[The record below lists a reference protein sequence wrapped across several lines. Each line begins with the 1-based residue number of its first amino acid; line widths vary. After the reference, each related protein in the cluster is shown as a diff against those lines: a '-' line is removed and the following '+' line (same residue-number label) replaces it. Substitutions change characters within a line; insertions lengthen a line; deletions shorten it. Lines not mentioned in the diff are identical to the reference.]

1 MEGEADIPLHR
12 QMKERLSPHPERN
25 VAFAGEDVMNK
36 PLLRIRPPGMRIQ
49 LTLWF
54 IAVFSVLI
62 LLFGAVFYI
71 NLRASLQTNFDSS
84 LQLRTQQIA
93 AGINEDRG
101 TITIHDVT
109 GALPGLTDPDAATD
123 TATPTSNPQTPNT
136 TTANPANPE
145 KTSADVNLG
154 ALVRILNIRGDV
166 VYVTPA
172 FLALNIPPASVSQ
185 PLHGNT
191 WQGTVTAKNGQ
202 TVRLYSTALAENGID
217 YGVVQVGESLAP
229 LGNTLQSVAIE
240 LLIIVP
246 FVLILGT
253 LGSYWLAA
261 HAFAPIDRLTRSARN
276 IEAGDLHERVPVPRS
291 KDEIQSLALTFNEMI
306 ERIDKAF
313 TRQRRFVADA
323 SHELRTPVAAI
334 RSMTDVVLAHNTP
347 IESEEYAMVLRE
359 VNAEA
364 ERLGNL
370 INGLLLLARS
380 DENQVLFEHELV
392 RLDLLA
398 SDVAATVELLATERS
413 ITLEV
418 VAKQS
423 TVVMGDEVRLIQVIM
438 NLLDNAVTYS
448 NRGGKVK
455 LEVKTEHNKAFLI
468 VSDTGIGIAK
478 NHLDHIFERFYR
490 VDPARSRAAGST
502 GLGLAIV
509 DWIVRA
515 HNGSITVESEVGV
528 GTTFT
533 VVLPIAVQ
541 TSV

>member
-1 MEGEADIPLHR
+1 MGKLFR
-12 QMKERLSPHPERN
+12 
-25 VAFAGEDVMNK
+25 
-36 PLLRIRPPGMRIQ
+36 RIRPPGMRIQ

-54 IAVFSVLI
+54 IVVFSVLM

-71 NLRASLQTNFDSS
+71 NVRTSLQTDFDAS

-109 GALPGLTDPDAATD
+109 GALPGLTDPDATKD
-123 TATPTSNPQTPNT
+123 MATPRSNSQTTST
-136 TTANPANPE
+136 TMANPADSE
-145 KTSADVNLG
+145 KTHADVNLG

-172 FLALNIPPASVSQ
+172 FLALNIPPTSVTQ
-185 PLHGNT
+185 PLHGKT

-202 TVRLYSTALAENGID
+202 AVRLYSAALAENGIV

-229 LGNTLQSVAIE
+229 IGDTLRSVTIE
-240 LLIIVP
+240 LLLIVP

-261 HAFAPIDRLTRSARN
+261 HAFAPIDRLTRIARR

-306 ERIDKAF
+306 ERIDNAF

-334 RSMTDVVLAHNTP
+334 RNMTDVVLAQSQP
-347 IESEEYAMVLRE
+347 IESEEYVTVLRD

-364 ERLGNL
+364 ERLGHL

-380 DENQVLFEHELV
+380 DENQILFERELV

-398 SDVAATVELLATERS
+398 ADVAATLEPLATERG
-413 ITLEV
+413 ITLEI
-418 VAKQS
+418 VAEQP
-423 TVVMGDEVRLIQVIM
+423 TPVMGDEVRLIQVIM
-438 NLLDNAVTYS
+438 NLLDNAVIYS

-455 LEVKTEHNKAFLI
+455 LEVRTEQNKAILI
-468 VSDTGIGIAK
+468 VSDAGIGIAK
-478 NHLDHIFERFYR
+478 DHLGHIFERFYR
-490 VDPARSRAAGST
+490 VDPARSRVAGST
-502 GLGLAIV
+502 GLGLSIV

-515 HNGSITVESEVGV
+515 HDGRITVESEVGK

-533 VVLPIAVQ
+533 VVLPIAAQ
-541 TSV
+541 SSA

>member
-1 MEGEADIPLHR
+1 MS
-12 QMKERLSPHPERN
+12 K
-25 VAFAGEDVMNK
+25 
-36 PLLRIRPPGMRIQ
+36 LLRRIRPPGMRIQ
-49 LTLWF
+49 LMLWF
-54 IAVFSVLI
+54 IAVFSVLM

-93 AGINEDRG
+93 AGINEDKG
-101 TITIHDVT
+101 TITVHDVT
-109 GALPGLTDPDAATD
+109 GALPGLTDPDATLD
-123 TATPTSNPQTPNT
+123 TATPKPNPQTTST
-136 TTANPANPE
+136 TKANAVAPE
-145 KTSADVNLG
+145 TTKADVNLG
-154 ALVRILNIRGDV
+154 ALVRILNTRGDV

-172 FLALNIPPASVSQ
+172 FLALNIPPTSVTQ

-191 WQGTVTAKNGQ
+191 WQGTVIAKNGQ
-202 TVRLYSTALAENGID
+202 AVRLYSAALAENGSV

-229 LGNTLQSVAIE
+229 LGNTLRSVAIE
-240 LLIIVP
+240 LLLIVP

-261 HAFAPIDRLTRSARN
+261 HAFAPIDRLTRIARH

-334 RSMTDVVLAHNTP
+334 RSMTDVVLAQSTP
-347 IESEEYAMVLRE
+347 IESAEYVTVLRD

-364 ERLGNL
+364 ERMGHL

-380 DENQVLFEHELV
+380 DENQVLLENEPVH
-392 RLDLLA
+392 LDQLA
-398 SDVAATVELLATERS
+398 SDVAATIEPLAIERG

-423 TVVMGDEVRLIQVIM
+423 TIVMGDEVRLIQVIM
-438 NLLDNAVTYS
+438 NLLDNAIIYS
-448 NRGGKVK
+448 NRGDEVK
-455 LEVKTEHNKAFLI
+455 LEVKTEQSKALMI

-478 NHLDHIFERFYR
+478 DHLDHLFERFYR

-509 DWIVRA
+509 DWIVHA
-515 HNGSITVESEVGV
+515 HNGSITVESEVGK

-533 VVLPIAVQ
+533 VILPIAVQ

>member
-1 MEGEADIPLHR
+1 MSKLFR
-12 QMKERLSPHPERN
+12 R
-25 VAFAGEDVMNK
+25 V
-36 PLLRIRPPGMRIQ
+36 RPPGMRIQ

-54 IAVFSVLI
+54 IAVFSVLM

-93 AGINEDRG
+93 AGINEDKG

-109 GALPGLTDPDAATD
+109 GALPGLTDPDAARD
-123 TATPTSNPQTPNT
+123 EATSNSNHQTTST
-136 TTANPANPE
+136 TKPSPTDPE
-145 KTSADVNLG
+145 KTHADVNLG

-172 FLALNIPPASVSQ
+172 FLALTIPPTSVTQ

-202 TVRLYSTALAENGID
+202 TVRLYSAALAENGTV

-229 LGNTLQSVAIE
+229 LGNTLRSVTIE
-240 LLIIVP
+240 LLLIVP
-246 FVLILGT
+246 FVLVLGT

-261 HAFAPIDRLTRSARN
+261 HAFAPIDRLTRTARR
-276 IEAGDLHERVPVPRS
+276 IKAGDLHERVPVPRS

-334 RSMTDVVLAHNTP
+334 RSMTDVILAQSTP
-347 IESEEYAMVLRE
+347 IENEEYVTVLRD

-364 ERLGNL
+364 ERLGHL
-370 INGLLLLARS
+370 INDLLLLARS
-380 DENQVLFEHELV
+380 DENQVLFEHVQV
-392 RLDLLA
+392 RLDRLA
-398 SDVAATVELLATERS
+398 ADVAATIEPLATEQG

-418 VAKQS
+418 EAKE
-423 TVVMGDEVRLIQVIM
+423 TTMVTGDEVRLIQVIM

-448 NRGGKVK
+448 NRGSMVK
-455 LEVKTEHNKAFLI
+455 LAVKTEHNKAIMI

-478 NHLDHIFERFYR
+478 EHLDHIFERFYR

-502 GLGLAIV
+502 GLGLSIV
-509 DWIVRA
+509 DWIVHA
-515 HNGSITVESEVGV
+515 HDGKITVKSEVGK
-528 GTTFT
+528 GSTFT
-533 VVLPIAVQ
+533 VVLPTAVQ
-541 TSV
+541 TSA

>member
-1 MEGEADIPLHR
+1 M
-12 QMKERLSPHPERN
+12 ST
-25 VAFAGEDVMNK
+25 
-36 PLLRIRPPGMRIQ
+36 LLRRIRPPGMRIQ

-54 IAVFSVLI
+54 IVVFSVLM

-109 GALPGLTDPDAATD
+109 GTLPGLIDRDATSD
-123 TATPTSNPQTPNT
+123 VATPKPNSQTTPS
-136 TTANPANPE
+136 TTANPATSQ
-145 KTSADVNLG
+145 KTNEDVNLG
-154 ALVRILNIRGDV
+154 ALVRILNNRGEV

-172 FLALNIPPASVSQ
+172 FLALNIPTASVTQ

-191 WQGTVTAKNGQ
+191 WQGTITAKNGQ
-202 TVRLYSTALAENGID
+202 AVRLYSSALVENGTV
-217 YGVVQVGESLAP
+217 YGVVQVGESLAA
-229 LGNTLQSVAIE
+229 LGNTLRSVAIE
-240 LLIIVP
+240 LLLIVP

-261 HAFAPIDRLTRSARN
+261 HAFAPIDRLTRIARR

-306 ERIDKAF
+306 ERIEKAF

-334 RSMTDVVLAHNTP
+334 RSMTDVVLAQNAP
-347 IESEEYAMVLRE
+347 IASEEYVTVLRD

-364 ERLGNL
+364 ERLGHL

-380 DENQVLFEHELV
+380 DENQALFEREPV

-398 SDVAATVELLATERS
+398 ADVAATIEPLATERGIS
-413 ITLEV
+413 LEIE
-418 VAKQS
+418 AKQP
-423 TVVMGDEVRLIQVIM
+423 TLVMGDEVRLIQVIM
-438 NLLDNAVTYS
+438 NLLDNAVIYS
-448 NRGGKVK
+448 NKGSKVK
-455 LEVKTEHNKAFLI
+455 LEVKSQQNKAVMI

-478 NHLDHIFERFYR
+478 DHLDHIFERFYR

-502 GLGLAIV
+502 GLGLSIV
-509 DWIVRA
+509 DWIVCA
-515 HNGSITVESEVGV
+515 HDGSITVESEVGK

-533 VVLPIAVQ
+533 VILPLAVQ
-541 TSV
+541 TLA

>member
-1 MEGEADIPLHR
+1 MEGEADGPLHR
-12 QMKERLSPHPERN
+12 QMKERLLPHPARIE
-25 VAFAGEDVMNK
+25 ASAGEDDMSK
-36 PLLRIRPPGMRIQ
+36 LLRRIRPPGMRIQ

-54 IAVFSVLI
+54 IAVFSVLM
-62 LLFGAVFYI
+62 LLFGAIFYI
-71 NLRASLQTNFDSS
+71 NLRASLQTSFDTS

-109 GALPGLTDPDAATD
+109 GALPGITDPDAVTDNATPKPNPQSSSTT
-123 TATPTSNPQTPNT
+123 TATPSTPV
-136 TTANPANPE
+136 
-145 KTSADVNLG
+145 KTNADVNLG

-172 FLALNIPPASVSQ
+172 FLALNIPPSSMTQ
-185 PLHGNT
+185 PLRGNT

-202 TVRLYSTALAENGID
+202 TVRLYSTALAENGTV

-229 LGNTLQSVAIE
+229 LGNTLRSVAIE
-240 LLIIVP
+240 LLLIVP
-246 FVLILGT
+246 FVLILGAI
-253 LGSYWLAA
+253 GSYWLAA
-261 HAFAPIDRLTRSARN
+261 HAFGPIDRLTRIARR

-313 TRQRRFVADA
+313 VRQRRFVADA

-334 RSMTDVVLAHNTP
+334 RSMTDVVLAQSTP
-347 IESEEYAMVLRE
+347 IESEEYVAVLRD
-359 VNAEA
+359 VNAES
-364 ERLGNL
+364 ERLGHL

-398 SDVAATVELLATERS
+398 TDVAATIEPLATERD
-413 ITLEV
+413 ITLEI
-418 VAKQS
+418 VATQPIL
-423 TVVMGDEVRLIQVIM
+423 VMGDEVRLIQVIM

-448 NRGGKVK
+448 NSGARVK
-455 LEVKTEHNKAFLI
+455 LEVKKEQNKAIMI
-468 VSDTGIGIAK
+468 VTDTGIGIAK
-478 NHLDHIFERFYR
+478 DHLDHIFERFYR

-502 GLGLAIV
+502 GLGLSIV

-515 HNGSITVESEVGV
+515 HDGSITVESEVGK

-533 VVLPIAVQ
+533 VALPIAAQ
-541 TSV
+541 TSA